1 MYRRTFISSVPFIVT
16 LYVTNALCWGVFYYL
31 GFIILV
37 CLYVGIN
44 LNLDQL
50 SLDLV
55 LHQDQILYFFFFL
68 LLPRS
73 SPSEFMPIIAFAESV
88 GLVLLDLDLS
98 LSFTLFSLYLELVKC
113 SENSSIEK
121 SHYKKSAYIRDKFQK
136 HIINQDIISLG
147 NYELQALGCT
157 H

>member
-1 MYRRTFISSVPFIVT
+1 
-16 LYVTNALCWGVFYYL
+16 
-31 GFIILV
+31 
-37 CLYVGIN
+37 
-44 LNLDQL
+44 
-50 SLDLV
+50 
-55 LHQDQILYFFFFL
+55 
-68 LLPRS
+68 
-73 SPSEFMPIIAFAESV
+73 MPIIAFAESV